1 MNAIFHDL
9 LCKLRIISKLKVN
22 QKLDTT
28 NGLNI
33 YTEGWVS
40 WMYRKI
46 NRDNKDEGVRFL
58 DELYKSFAQCIKSLI
73 QEMHGSHHS
82 DNMAPDKILIIAAF
96 ELRRS
101 IEGLDNLIK
110 TYRDYPA
117 TVAKLEGL
125 VKDYIIIT
133 YCDIL
138 RALPKH
144 PAKLDEEI
152 NFQGVNLLNQDPD
165 VKTPRDQAD
174 F

>member
-22 QKLDTT
+22 QKLDTS

-33 YTEGWVS
+33 YSDNWISWV
-40 WMYRKI
+40 YRKI

-73 QEMHGSHHS
+73 KESRQTHTM
-82 DNMAPDKILIIAAF
+82 DDMAPVDVLIIAAQ

-101 IEGLDNLIK
+101 IIGLDNLIK
-110 TYRDYPA
+110 TYKDYPV
-117 TVAKLEGL
+117 TIAKIEGL
-125 VKDYIIIT
+125 VKDYIIVT
-133 YCDIL
+133 YNNIL
-138 RALPKH
+138 KAVPNH
-144 PAKLDEEI
+144 PAELNEVI
-152 NFQGVNLLNQDPD
+152 TFQGVNLAGIL
-165 VKTPRDQAD
+165 TPTAQAQTEE